1 MERRLFREFA
11 ERQGLSSESRA
22 LKRFEKFNDII
33 ERENISTLVV
43 VVDNRYVPVVYLR
56 QHQTHMMLMFSQ
68 NKIGVIG

>member
-11 ERQGLSSESRA
+11 ERQGLSSEARA

-56 QHQTHMMLMFSQ
+56 QHQSHMMLMFSQ